1 METSSLK
8 GKKPKTRV
16 SSELF
21 VPVTTRAAFE
31 AVARQIV
38 DLIEKGQLKEGDAL
52 PGERVLAAAMEVSRP
67 TIRLAVSTLVE
78 DGVLAVTPGAGGGIA
93 VRSRW
98 IPEIGSSSDVEL
110 EAEEIFELLEARRV
124 IEPRVAQ
131 LAATRGTSAEF
142 EVMREA
148 LELQKAHLDDRSKAF
163 QAERHF
169 HRLLWQAARN
179 RQLEAT
185 LVRLFRE
192 MATAFDMA
200 MRTAP
205 DKADAV
211 ALNRETLDA
220 VASGDLNAVE
230 VTMNRHMG
238 YLERIVEEAFGRK
251 RIRQVPSFL
260 LAGPSDSQG

>member
-8 GKKPKTRV
+8 GKKSKRV

-31 AVARQIV
+31 DVARQIV
-38 DLIEKGQLKEGDAL
+38 DLIEKGQLKEGYAL
-52 PGERVLAAAMEVSRP
+52 PGERVLATAMEVSRP
-67 TIRLAVSTLVE
+67 TIRLAVSTLVK
-78 DGVLAVTPGAGGGIA
+78 DGVLAVTPGAGGGTI

-98 IPEIGSSSDVEL
+98 IPEVGNSSDVEL

-142 EVMREA
+142 EAMREA

-169 HRLLWQAARN
+169 HRLLWQAGRN
-179 RQLEAT
+179 RQLETT
-185 LVRLFRE
+185 LVRLFGE
-192 MATAFDMA
+192 MGTAFDMA

-211 ALNRETLDA
+211 ELNRETLNA
-220 VASGDLNAVE
+220 VTSGDLDAVE
-230 VTMNRHMG
+230 VAMDRHMG

-251 RIRQVPSFL
+251 RIREVPSFL
-260 LAGPSDSQG
+260 VTGAAD